1 MRNITIK
8 LVICLSLLTGL
19 TKAQDKKPMSL
30 IDRLEI
36 PDMEEAS
43 LSPDGK
49 HIVYTLAVADWK
61 ANKQISHI
69 WQVGTDGSGQVQLT
83 DFPEG
88 EQNPEWS
95 PDGKSIAFISESYP
109 GKKLQVFVMPAKG
122 GEAKELTNHQTSVK
136 SIEWSPDG
144 QYIYFKAPDPVTAE
158 KQARIEIRDDIFGFE
173 KDYEQ
178 EHLWKIKIDDGS
190 KMRVTGGDYS
200 VLSFKLSQD
209 GSMIAYTR
217 ANSPVREESDRREV
231 WIMNQDGTQNQQITR
246 NEIPESMPIL
256 SPDNKRVLFIAD
268 ANEDF
273 EYYYNGNLFIVM
285 IETGQI
291 ELEAPD
297 FPYDIENA
305 SWSADGRTIYII
317 ANMGVRSELFSYDPE
332 TDKFEQLTDGKHT
345 VAFWS
350 YNPGPGLHLMSIEDE
365 RNNGDLYLLSDG
377 KESAPERVTNI
388 FDYLSEK
395 FLLPRL
401 EKIQWESDDGTTVE
415 GLLYYPIKYKEG
427 IRYPLV
433 VQTHGGPRSS
443 DQYGMGRWRVYIP
456 TLAEMGYMIFA
467 PNYRGST
474 GYGDEF
480 LRDMVGHYFHN
491 SHLDVR
497 SGVDY
502 LIGRGLVDENRMIK
516 MGWSAGG
523 HMTNKIITYT
533 NRFKAASSGAGAV
546 NWISMY
552 GQSDTRQQRTSWFNG
567 TPWQVNAPIDNYW
580 RSSPLSEI
588 SKVTTPTLIFVGEK
602 DVRVPPPQSIELYR
616 ALKSNGVPT
625 ELYIAPREPHGWREL
640 RHRLFKM
647 NSELTWFEKYALD
660 REFIW
665 EEAPAEEN

>member
-36 PDMEEAS
+36 PEMEEAR

-69 WQVGTDGSGQVQLT
+69 WQIGTDGSGQVQLT
-83 DFPEG
+83 DYPEG

-95 PDGKSIAFISESYP
+95 PDGKFIAFISESDP
-109 GKKLQVFVMPAKG
+109 GKKSQVFVMPAKG

-144 QYIYFKAPDPVTAE
+144 QYIYFKAPDPVTPE
-158 KQARIEIRDDIFGFE
+158 KQARVEIRDDIFSFE

-178 EHLWKIKIDDGS
+178 EHLWRIKIDDGS

-217 ANSPVREESDRREV
+217 SSSPVREESDRREV
-231 WIMNQDGTQNQQITR
+231 WIMDQDGKKGMQLTEN
-246 NEIPESMPIL
+246 NVPESNPML
-256 SPDNKRVLFIAD
+256 SPDKTKVLFIAD

-273 EYYYNGNLFIVM
+273 EYYYNGNLFIVTL
-285 IETGQI
+285 ETGQI
-291 ELEAPD
+291 EMEAPD

-332 TDKFEQLTDGKHT
+332 TGKFEQLTDGKHT

-401 EKIQWESDDGTTVE
+401 EKIQWKSDDGTTVE
-415 GLLYYPIKYKEG
+415 GLLYYPINYKEG

-443 DQYGMGRWRVYIP
+443 DQYGLGRWRVYIP
-456 TLAEMGYMIFA
+456 TLTEMGYMVLA

-474 GYGDEF
+474 GYGDKF
-480 LRDMVGHYFHN
+480 LRDMVGHYFQN
-491 SHLDVR
+491 AHLDVM

-502 LIGRGLVDENRMIK
+502 LIDQGLVDGNRMVK

-523 HMTNKIITYT
+523 HMTNKIITFT
-533 NRFKAASSGAGAV
+533 NRFRAASSGAGAV

-552 GQSDTRQQRTSWFNG
+552 GQSDTRQQRTCWFNG

-588 SKVTTPTLIFVGEK
+588 YKVTTPTIIFVGEN
-602 DVRVPPPQSIELYR
+602 DIRVPPPQSIELYR
-616 ALKSNGVPT
+616 ALKSNRVPT

-647 NSELTWFEKYALD
+647 NSELAWFEKYVLE
-660 REFIW
+660 REFLW
-665 EEAPAEEN
+665 EKAPDE